1 MVGVFETVGCFDG
14 LRVQLRLRSMSVR
27 NRCTWVGAGL
37 NLLLEVSRTWA
48 RGNDSGRLEG
58 DDVLRRFAWL
68 RRRRMGDPGR
78 LDGVRLR
85 REGKHHVLHGPFL
98 HARREERPRMYL
110 LDGLIGRRRNKR
122 RVGRDEIRGRGS
134 IFHLSRVEGRSDE
147 RRAKRRIVWEGE

>member
-1 MVGVFETVGCFDG
+1 VVGVFETVGCLDR
-14 LRVQLRLRSMSVR
+14 LRVQLRLRSRSVR
-27 NRCTWVGAGL
+27 DRCTRVGAGL
-37 NLLLEVSRTWA
+37 DLLLEVSRWA

-98 HARREERPRMYL
+98 HAGREEWRRMNL
-110 LDGLIGRRRNKR
+110 LDGLIGRRRNKC
-122 RVGRDEIRGRGS
+122 RVGRDKIRGRGS
-134 IFHLSRVEGRSDE
+134 TFHLSRVEGRSDG
-147 RRAKRRIVWEGE
+147 RRAKRRVVWKGE